1 MAHTLSA
8 LHQQLQQALLTS
20 LEIHLDGLDDPT
32 ARRAALDEA
41 CGRLGEHLSAALLP
55 PPASSGEPWKHPVLI
70 AAALHAA
77 AQQLRGQLAN
87 A

>member
-1 MAHTLSA
+1 MAHTLST

-20 LEIHLDGLDDPT
+20 LEIHLDGLDDPA

-41 CGRLGEHLSAALLP
+41 CGRLSKHLTAPLLSLR
-55 PPASSGEPWKHPVLI
+55 SSGSVPWKHPALI
-70 AAALHAA
+70 GAALHAA
-77 AQQLRGQLAN
+77 AQQLRGQLAD